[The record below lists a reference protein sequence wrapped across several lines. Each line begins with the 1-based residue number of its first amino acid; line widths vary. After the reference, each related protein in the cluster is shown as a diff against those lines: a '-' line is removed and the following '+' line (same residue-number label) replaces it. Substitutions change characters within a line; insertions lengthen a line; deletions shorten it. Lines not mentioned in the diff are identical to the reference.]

1 MYKKLCQVCY
11 IEQSALKEISI
22 AKRECVNSPARNGQ
36 TQKVYHNCKTKGGKE
51 KGLKEKACQCWQQR
65 MGMLEDK
72 QTKAIV
78 GNKNQVTG
86 DLLSIT
92 EVTTYAFFNQKAKY
106 MMTVNWI

>member
-1 MYKKLCQVCY
+1 
-11 IEQSALKEISI
+11 
-22 AKRECVNSPARNGQ
+22 
-36 TQKVYHNCKTKGGKE
+36 
-51 KGLKEKACQCWQQR
+51 
-65 MGMLEDK
+65 MLEDK